1 MPLINYSCPDCHER
15 FAAMYRKASDVQSK
29 VNCKKCGGSNAAR
42 QLSAPSS
49 VSKIVVDNGLQAKAV
64 EIVPEIIESN
74 KEMSKKGY
82 NRGD

>member
-1 MPLINYSCPDCHER
+1 
-15 FAAMYRKASDVQSK
+15 MYRKASEVQSK
-29 VNCKKCGGSNAAR
+29 TNCKKCGGSNAVR

-49 VSKIVVDNGLQAKAV
+49 ISKIVVDNGVQAKAV
-64 EIVPEIIESN
+64 EIIPEVIESN

>member
-1 MPLINYSCPDCHER
+1 MPLINYFCLDCKAR
-15 FAAMYRKASDVQSK
+15 FSSIYRKASDVVSK
-29 VNCKKCGGSNAAR
+29 VDCKKCGGSNAVR

-49 VSKIVVDNGLQAKAV
+49 VSKIVVDNGIQAKAV
-64 EIVPEIIESN
+64 EIIPEVIESN